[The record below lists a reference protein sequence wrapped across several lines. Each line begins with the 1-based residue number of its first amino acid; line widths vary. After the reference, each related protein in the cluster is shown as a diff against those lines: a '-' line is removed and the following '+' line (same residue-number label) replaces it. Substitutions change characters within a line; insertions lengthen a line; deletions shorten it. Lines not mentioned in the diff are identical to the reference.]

1 MPITSKLEKIMKYYH
16 DLFMSEELLPNKKK
30 IIHKLEKNKVQIEKY
45 LVVLPKGSRNHLEI
59 YNSVYLIQNVF
70 DKDEMFIVGITKDRQ
85 DAMQLV
91 EKITQEVYDETSG
104 VDIRNYILQKQQK
117 YEEGNV

>member
-1 MPITSKLEKIMKYYH
+1 MIALT
-16 DLFMSEELLPNKKK
+16 
-30 IIHKLEKNKVQIEKY
+30 KNDN
-45 LVVLPKGSRNHLEI
+45 NHLEI
-59 YNSVYLIQNVF
+59 FNSVLLLQEAISKNELF
-70 DKDEMFIVGITKDRQ
+70 LVGIASGYTESLE
-85 DAMQLV
+85 LV

>member
-1 MPITSKLEKIMKYYH
+1 MKYYYALYTDKH
-16 DLFMSEELLPNKKK
+16 TKDMLEQIKKK
-30 IIHKLEKNKVQIEKY
+30 IEKNKWQFEIY
-45 LVVLPKGSRNHLEI
+45 LIALTKNDNNHLEI
-59 YNSVYLIQNVF
+59 FNSVLLLQEAISKNELF
-70 DKDEMFIVGITKDRQ
+70 LVGIASGYTESLE
-85 DAMQLV
+85 LV

>member
-1 MPITSKLEKIMKYYH
+1 MRYIQINIHKI
-16 DLFMSEELLPNKKK
+16 EQIKKK
-30 IIHKLEKNKVQIEKY
+30 IEKNKWQFEIY
-45 LVVLPKGSRNHLEI
+45 LIALTKNDNNHLEI
-59 YNSVYLIQNVF
+59 FNSVLLLQEAISKNELF
-70 DKDEMFIVGITKDRQ
+70 LVGIASGYTESLE
-85 DAMQLV
+85 LV

>member
-1 MPITSKLEKIMKYYH
+1 MKYYYALYTDKH
-16 DLFMSEELLPNKKK
+16 TKDKLEQIKKK
-30 IIHKLEKNKVQIEKY
+30 IEKNKWQFEIY
-45 LVVLPKGSRNHLEI
+45 LIALTKNDNNHLEI
-59 YNSVYLIQNVF
+59 FNSVLLLQEAISKNELF
-70 DKDEMFIVGITKDRQ
+70 LVGIASGYTECLD
-85 DAMQLV
+85 LV